1 LRALV
6 ISDTH
11 FGAWTGRDL
20 LAEEMFLE
28 RLAPALEGID
38 ELIFLGD
45 LYDFLFGSVADAT
58 KAAEGLLEVIAS
70 ELSGKRLVFLA
81 GNHDHHLVHR
91 DEEDRLEAALAEGG
105 EAPAPGGVTTG
116 GEAPAAGERPGPAF
130 FRSYLERRLPG
141 VEVEIAYPTYEFA
154 DVLLTHGHYLDP
166 HARMSGSRGDRLLT
180 RTLWGIAAGG
190 PEEPSCEEDYES
202 VITLLTEWLYV
213 AAQMPHGTHAQQ
225 NVFRAV
231 QRATRLASTAAAPVR
246 GAKRLAAGLRD
257 HAGAPGDRGLPSAE
271 HFDAVIREEA
281 ARQAREQPLSSPTF
295 SRPLY
300 PEPTVISRSDPSEHA
315 LDAFARVV
323 ANLGWGER
331 AGKIVFAHTHQ
342 PLADVRSGDGSGI
355 RYWNTGSWIY
365 EPDLGSRQ
373 AYARYLRYA
382 WPGTAVLIDDS
393 EPEPRLVELL
403 ADLNPLNGG
412 AGLPRA
418 PAGGPAH
425 GPGGDEPRPP
435 A

>member
-1 LRALV
+1 MRALV

-20 LAEEMFLE
+20 LAEELFLE

-45 LYDFLFGSVADAT
+45 LYDFLFGSVAEAT
-58 KAAEGLLEVIAS
+58 QAAEGLLEVIAS
-70 ELSGKRLVFLA
+70 ELAGKRLVFLA

-91 DEEDRLEAALAEGG
+91 DEEDRLEAALAGG
-105 EAPAPGGVTTG
+105 E
-116 GEAPAAGERPGPAF
+116 EASEPGPAF
-130 FRSYLERRLPG
+130 FRAYLERRLPG

-180 RTLWGIAAGG
+180 RTLWGIADGG
-190 PEEPSCEEDYES
+190 PEEPTCEEDYES
-202 VITLLTEWLYV
+202 VITLLTEWLYI

-246 GAKRLAAGLRD
+246 GVKRLAAGLRD
-257 HAGAPGDRGLPSAE
+257 RGVAPGDGGLPSAE

-281 ARQAREQPLSSPTF
+281 ARQAREQPLSSPSF

-315 LDAFARVV
+315 LEAFAQVV
-323 ANLGWGER
+323 RNLDWQGP
-331 AGKIVFAHTHQ
+331 AGKVVFAHTHQ
-342 PLADVRSGDGSGI
+342 PLADVRAGDSSGV

-382 WPGTAVLIDDS
+382 WPGTAVVIDDE
-393 EPEPRLVELL
+393 EPEPRLLELL

-425 GPGGDEPRPP
+425 GPGSPP
-435 A
+435 ASAKSPSP